1 MKRKSTSEGLF
12 QNHEYRVATSGTGQP
27 EVMFS
32 PERMEMVDGRESAL
46 FANAE
51 KKSFGLREDMYRHG
65 RDTERQAD
73 ESERQY
79 QRDIRP
85 FMIAFYVLFFIGLL
99 LTMQWA
105 GVALPVVDLSFLVEF
120 TKPLAK
126 PEFIF
131 VLMIATAMMSFVRD
145 VFGKRDEERKRRIYN
160 SPVKRRDD

>member
-1 MKRKSTSEGLF
+1 
-12 QNHEYRVATSGTGQP
+12 
-27 EVMFS
+27 
-32 PERMEMVDGRESAL
+32 
-46 FANAE
+46 
-51 KKSFGLREDMYRHG
+51 
-65 RDTERQAD
+65 
-73 ESERQY
+73 
-79 QRDIRP
+79 
-85 FMIAFYVLFFIGLL
+85 
-99 LTMQWA
+99 MQWA